1 MRKRIPHLLG
11 TLLEFVSVLAG
22 GGLLALLALSV
33 LPVRAQTTGSLSPT
47 FVAEKGVALLNAAP
61 TVSAANTAATVTLT
75 GAAGARVCVR
85 GVYIQ
90 ATGAAATFTLTVQ
103 DGATVI
109 LNLGTQTA
117 TNAGPALAFTGTPLF
132 CGTAGNNVVV
142 NVGAGGASAVT
153 TTSVIADRS

>member
-1 MRKRIPHLLG
+1 MRRWIPRVPLLLMLG
-11 TLLEFVSVLAG
+11 LAAALG
-22 GGLLALLALSV
+22 VGLVMLGQLA
-33 LPVRAQTTGSLSPT
+33 AQTTGSTSPV
-47 FVAEKGVALLNAAP
+47 FVAQRAVALLNVAP

-75 GAAGARVCVR
+75 GVAGQRWCLR
-85 GVYIQ
+85 GLYVQ
-90 ATGAAATFTLTVQ
+90 ATGAAATFTLTLQ

-117 TNAGPALAFTGTPLF
+117 TLNGPALAFTGTPLV

-142 NVGAGGASAVT
+142 NVGAGGASAIT

>member
-1 MRKRIPHLLG
+1 MSKRIQHHVAATVMVGLAAM
-11 TLLEFVSVLAG
+11 VLAIA
-22 GGLLALLALSV
+22 GLNVSGS
-33 LPVRAQTTGSLSPT
+33 AQTTGSMSPT
-47 FVAEKGVALLNAAP
+47 FVAEKAVTLLNAAP

-117 TNAGPALAFTGTPLF
+117 TNVGPALAFTGTPLF
-132 CGTAGNNVVV
+132 CGTAGNNVIV
-142 NVGAGGASAVT
+142 NVGAGGAAAVT